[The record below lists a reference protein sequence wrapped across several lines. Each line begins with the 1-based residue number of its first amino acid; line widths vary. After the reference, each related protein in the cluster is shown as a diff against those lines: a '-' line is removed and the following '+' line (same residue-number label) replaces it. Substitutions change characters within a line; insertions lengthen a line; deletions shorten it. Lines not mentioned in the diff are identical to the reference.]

1 MSVYQPSKHW
11 LMALVPLSV
20 AFAALFHNFIIRE
33 SKHPA
38 DHPLRMENNRGNRVK
53 NGSLKFK
60 QHDTAEE
67 GTHINF
73 MKTDT
78 VKSYRQPQVSLK
90 TGKEEGER
98 LHKNGRFNIDID

>member
-11 LMALVPLSV
+11 LIALIPLSV
-20 AFAALFHNFIIRE
+20 AFAALSNNFVLRE

-38 DHPLRMENNRGNRVK
+38 DHTLRMENNRGIRVI
-53 NGSLKFK
+53 NGSQELK
-60 QHDTAEE
+60 QHDTAEG

-78 VKSYRQPQVSLK
+78 VKRCGQTQVSLK
-90 TGKEEGER
+90 TGKEERER
-98 LHKNGRFNIDID
+98 LHKN